1 MGRGASAAEDFLVEF
16 HRRTPSCTPLA
27 FADRAAVGDGFAW
40 SSSYDALAEL
50 ARPADRSI
58 LDVACGDGYLLER
71 LHARAPQAALVGI
84 DMSDGELAAARD
96 RLGERAELRLER
108 AQALSMPD
116 ACVDLA
122 TCHMAFMLMDDAPA
136 VVAELRRVLRPG
148 GRVGLV
154 IGRGMADTPAEAVY
168 LRLLRAAFAS
178 EGVPP
183 LRLGD
188 PVLRRDDGLA
198 LLFADGFTDHAQCD
212 FEVGFVG
219 DVAALWREITLSYD
233 LWRLSPSGREALR
246 EAVCA
251 EWAALEAP
259 LSLVWR
265 LRRFTATRA
274 R

>member
-1 MGRGASAAEDFLVEF
+1 MAGGSSAAEDFLVAF

-27 FADRAAVGDGFAW
+27 FADRAAVGNGFAW
-40 SSSYDALAEL
+40 SSSYEALVEL
-50 ARPADRSI
+50 AQPADRSI

-84 DMSDGELAAARD
+84 DMSDGELAAARV

-154 IGRGMADTPAEAVY
+154 TGRGMADTPAEAIY

-188 PVLRRDDGLA
+188 PALRRDDGLA
-198 LLFADGFTDHAQCD
+198 TLFAEGFGHFTQDD
-212 FEVGFVG
+212 FNVAFSG
-219 DVAALWREITLSYD
+219 DVEAMWAEIVLAYD
-233 LWRLSPSGREALR
+233 TWRLAPAARERLR
-246 EAVCA
+246 EAVCR
-251 EWAALEAP
+251 EWAALAQP
-259 LSLVWR
+259 LSIGWQ
-265 LRRFTATRA
+265 LRRFTAVRT
-274 R
+274 